1 MSLRQKVFRSPE
13 GLWRVPA
20 RSLWDGAR
28 QFLPRPVRGVGRGV
42 LRLANPLKWVGR
54 KVWGSV
60 RAARRAAGTRLSSSV
75 HAPPVPV
82 PGIVIQA
89 GSLPRR
95 TTHAR

>member
-60 RAARRAAGTRLSSSV
+60 RAVATIAPTCSRA
-75 HAPPVPV
+75 
-82 PGIVIQA
+82 
-89 GSLPRR
+89 
-95 TTHAR
+95 